1 MANRNIVIVGRG
13 NSVARISYD
22 AVARKASAQD
32 YNGIVATDVQGSTRI
47 NCLSVVVRTM
57 EQLAEKDLSA
67 ETTPT
72 LILTVGMVVDNI
84 NDGTFKYWVLGG
96 GKKLSGDAVNDT
108 ELELWNRFAELYKEL
123 YLYVTFKNVADIKIP
138 KNPRYAVS
146 MEQRA
151 LNDYVEKAWDRIK
164 VTAPEIEESDNE
176 AL

>member
-32 YNGIVATDVQGSTRI
+32 YNGIVAAEVKGSTRI
-47 NCLSVVVRTM
+47 NCLSVIVRTM
-57 EQLAEKDLSA
+57 EQLAEKDLSE
-67 ETTPT
+67 ETNPT
-72 LILTVGMVVDNI
+72 LILTVGMVVDMI

-96 GKKLSGDAVNDT
+96 GKKLSGEEVNAT
-108 ELELWNRFAELYKEL
+108 EIELWNKFADLYKEM

-138 KNPRYAVS
+138 KNPKFAIS
-146 MEQRA
+146 METRA

-164 VTAPEIEESDNE
+164 ITAPEIEETNDE